1 MEDKRLVLLCTEETG
16 ETNRQIPNY
25 EDDGEYRGMSKL
37 SQIYADASPRCTVGI
52 VDLKVSINCTIHT
65 TEYLC

>member
-1 MEDKRLVLLCTEETG
+1 MEEERLVLLCTETG
-16 ETNRQIPNY
+16 ETNRQMPSY
-25 EDDGEYRGMSKL
+25 EDDSEYRGMSKL
-37 SQIYADASPRCTVGI
+37 SQIYAAASPGCTVGI